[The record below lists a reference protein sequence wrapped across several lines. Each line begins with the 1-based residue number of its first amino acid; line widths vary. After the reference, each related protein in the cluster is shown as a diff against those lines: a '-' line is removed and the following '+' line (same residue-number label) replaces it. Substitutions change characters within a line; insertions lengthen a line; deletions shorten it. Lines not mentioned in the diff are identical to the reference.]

1 MTVKVEDLDS
11 ILTVTEAVYQK
22 EGEEKLGEAAGKA
35 LEEDING
42 DNSSVQEPGAIFTN
56 DYQVTETTWQSQVE
70 KKVTGDMPEN
80 ETFRFTLAAGRE
92 TPEGVQLPENLT
104 AEAEV
109 DKGTGTS
116 GKYAF
121 DEITFT
127 KAGTYQFQITEENTG
142 KAGYTYDG
150 NIWTVTVKIADEDSC
165 LTVADVTYAKAG
177 QVVEKAENA
186 VFENIYETRARG
198 PLRLTVKKTITGDKA
213 PDEKVFWFTL
223 EANENNPEGAEL
235 QTTETSV
242 KGEGTASFGNITF
255 TKAGTYKFYLREKD
269 GGEKGYTY
277 DTSRWML
284 TVTVKDKDSILTVEK
299 AAYTKV
305 GELFSNTE
313 AAAFQNKYT
322 AEKTT
327 GTKTNTTNITNT
339 TKITEKTTTT
349 KTTTTRRVKTG
360 DTSNAM
366 LWFALM
372 SASALTGA
380 GVVNRR
386 RRKKRR

>member
-1 MTVKVEDLDS
+1 MAAFENVYDTETADYTPVVTKKLTGDERPVDQEKTFRFTIEAAEDNPEGAELSETEAAVQGVGHTSFEPIHFTKAGAYRFIIRESVGEEKGYTYDSSEWTLTVKVEDLDS

-35 LEEDING
+35 PEEDING
-42 DNSSVQEPGAIFTN
+42 DNSSVQVPGAIFTN
-56 DYQVTETTWQSQVE
+56 DYQVMETTWQPQVE

-116 GKYAF
+116 GKAAF

-150 NIWTVTVKIADEDSC
+150 NIWTVTVKIADEDSF

-186 VFENIYETRARG
+186 VFENIYETRAG
-198 PLRLTVKKTITGDKA
+198 AFTPTVKKTITGDKA

-223 EANENNPEGAEL
+223 EANEKQSG
-235 QTTETSV
+235 
-242 KGEGTASFGNITF
+242 
-255 TKAGTYKFYLREKD
+255 
-269 GGEKGYTY
+269 
-277 DTSRWML
+277 
-284 TVTVKDKDSILTVEK
+284 
-299 AAYTKV
+299 
-305 GELFSNTE
+305 
-313 AAAFQNKYT
+313 
-322 AEKTT
+322 
-327 GTKTNTTNITNT
+327 
-339 TKITEKTTTT
+339 
-349 KTTTTRRVKTG
+349 
-360 DTSNAM
+360 
-366 LWFALM
+366 
-372 SASALTGA
+372 
-380 GVVNRR
+380 RR
-386 RRKKRR
+386 RTSDHRNQCER